1 MIRTLERAVTS
12 NRLLE
17 SLLFNEFTGAVAD
30 YVAAARRHRQY
41 DHYRDRYDV
50 HPEFRFN
57 GPGITLYGDGEIELG
72 EDSYIGRHSRIQ
84 SKAGNT
90 VRIGSNTA
98 VSHYVFCY
106 TQNRVADQD
115 MSVAVNRNEHLAVR
129 EGDAEIGDDC
139 WVGAFTFVT
148 EGSSI
153 GDNTVV
159 GANAVVTDDLPPH
172 CIAAGAPARVRRFKS
187 YLDDETAAEL
197 AANYEHVLADDL
209 AAKFD
214 GAEQEPV

>member
-1 MIRTLERAVTS
+1 MIRALERAVTS
-12 NRLLE
+12 NRFLE
-17 SLLFNEFTGAVAD
+17 SLLFNEATGAVGD

-41 DHYRDRYDV
+41 DEYRDRYDV
-50 HPEFRFN
+50 HPDFRFN
-57 GPGITLYGDGEIELG
+57 GPGITLYGDGAIELG

-90 VRIGSNTA
+90 VRIGDNTA

-115 MSVAVNRNEHLAVR
+115 MSVALNRNEHLSVR
-129 EGDAEIGDDC
+129 EGDVEIGDDC
-139 WVGAFTFVT
+139 WIGAFTFVT

-187 YLDDETAAEL
+187 YLDGDSAAEL
-197 AANYEHVLADDL
+197 ARDYRTVLGDGL
-209 AAKFD
+209 AAAFD
-214 GAEQEPV
+214 EAKP